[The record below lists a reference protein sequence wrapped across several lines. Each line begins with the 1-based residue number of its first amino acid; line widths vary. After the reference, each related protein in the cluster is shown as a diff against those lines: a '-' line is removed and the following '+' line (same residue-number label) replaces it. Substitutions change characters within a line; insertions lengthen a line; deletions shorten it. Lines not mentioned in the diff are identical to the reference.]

1 MLIFQ
6 FSKPDHSHFVLSAEK
21 EKGDFLAQI
30 AAVYEAAKTELHDN
44 GIAAENY
51 LKRRGI
57 ELNTAITEGFGYVL
71 NVGKDGRFF
80 GKNAIIFPKYKLSAN
95 GEPYLSG
102 IKWRYLG
109 VASNADYKTGSY
121 GEQGLLSFNAL
132 HAGAPCFV
140 TEGELDYLSLRFLG
154 FNAVCLGGT
163 GGKNALLEYLRAKK
177 TTINATLILA
187 LDGDKAGADAENELL
202 SALKS
207 TEFDGIK
214 VLKNSFLNDK
224 SEGGVQFNN
233 AVAPLGCKDLNDFA
247 QKGRYDSI
255 EWRAKQLCE
264 FCENTENLLEH
275 TESAETPADAKTEGK
290 GDLEEWQIMSAYD
303 FKTER
308 IRRFDELKNAPRYLT
323 PFEQLNEFHGG
334 GLKPK
339 EMYVLGGTS
348 GFGKSDFAL
357 QIAEHVADNGAN
369 VVYLTLE
376 MPTEQCEAR
385 ILSRRSYAKGEKFGR
400 SVYWFTE
407 GTMAEAYDRK
417 LEPFESEE
425 RETYFAEFENGTG
438 KRCFFIEGG
447 FGRGT
452 IEQLRNYLTRFCAEN
467 TPPLV
472 VVDYL
477 QILSCWRFL
486 SANVSDKQI
495 VDGVLQGLKS
505 IANDFCVPM
514 LLISAFSR
522 ANYDKPASLDAFK
535 ESGAIEYTADNA
547 WIFDFGIVDATAEIQ
562 PKSVKE
568 WIRAQC
574 KNALAKAIGG
584 AKKGDVKVTT
594 ASLRQ
599 QLINDF
605 EESLAADRRVV
616 MELRVEKNRNG
627 KKWQAMR
634 LFYHPKKHT
643 FYENDPE
650 QMPKPVETTEPNAPT
665 ETYAPAW

>member
-1 MLIFQ
+1 MLNFQ
-6 FSKPDHSHFVLSAEK
+6 FSKPDFSTYYLSANNES
-21 EKGDFLAQI
+21 GDFLAQI
-30 AAVYEAAKTELHDN
+30 AAVYEAAKTELRDN

-51 LKRRGI
+51 LKSRGI
-57 ELNTAITEGFGYVL
+57 PLNTAITEGFGYVL
-71 NVGKDGRFF
+71 NVYGKS
-80 GKNAIIFPKYKLSAN
+80 AIIFPKYKLNAN

-109 VASNADYKTGSY
+109 VASNAENKTSSY
-121 GEQGLLSFNAL
+121 GKQGLLGFNAL
-132 HAGAPCFV
+132 HAAAPCFV
-140 TEGELDYLSLRFLG
+140 TEGELDYLTLRFLG

-163 GGKNALLEYLRAKK
+163 SGTTALLEYLRAKK

-187 LDGDKAGADAENELL
+187 LDGDKAGVDAENKLF
-202 SALKS
+202 SALKT

-224 SEGGVQFNN
+224 SESSAQFSN
-233 AVAPLGCKDLNDFA
+233 AIAPLGCKDLNDFA
-247 QKGRYDSI
+247 QIQRYDSI

-264 FCENTENLLEH
+264 FCANTENLLEH
-275 TESAETPADAKTEGK
+275 TEPPPAEKPAEKKTEGA
-290 GDLEEWQIMSAYD
+290 GDLEEWPIINACD
-303 FKTER
+303 FKPER
-308 IRRFDELKNAPRYLT
+308 IRRFNELKNAPRYLT

-385 ILSRRSYAKGEKFGR
+385 ILSRRSYAKGEAFGR

-407 GTMAEAYDRK
+407 GRMASNYDRM

-425 RETYFAEFENGTG
+425 REAYFAEFENGTG
-438 KRCFFIEGG
+438 KKCFFIEGG

-452 IEQLRNYLTRFCAEN
+452 VEQLRNYLKRFCMEN

-486 SANVSDKQI
+486 NANVSDKQI
-495 VDGVLQGLKS
+495 VDGVLQGLKR

-522 ANYDKPASLDAFK
+522 ANYDKPAGLDAFK
-535 ESGAIEYTADNA
+535 ESGAIEYTADDA
-547 WIFDFGIVDATAEIQ
+547 WIFDFGVVDYTAETQ

-568 WIRAQC
+568 WIRAQF
-574 KNALAKAIGG
+574 KKALAKAIGG
-584 AKKGDVKVTT
+584 AKNGDVKVTT

-599 QLINDF
+599 QLKNDF
-605 EESLAADRRVV
+605 EENLAADRRVV

-650 QMPKPVETTEPNAPT
+650 LAPEPLETTEPNALTEPNAPT
-665 ETYAPAW
+665 W